1 VDKKI
6 TIQDIANMVNVSKSS
21 VSRYLNNGYLS
32 KDKAAKIEEAI
43 QKTGFQ
49 TNFFA
54 KSLKSKKSK
63 LIGVVLPR
71 IDSVAVGKLLLGIN
85 NILELGGYQCV
96 ILLSNLDT
104 KKEVANIRKLY
115 LQGVDGIIVDSI
127 AITKAHI
134 ELINSIKIPTIFTG
148 QKNEF
153 VSYIKFND
161 KKAGRIMG
169 KYISQKGHKNVVFLG
184 VNEKDKAV
192 GVERKQ
198 GFYEAFIENNS
209 NAQINFV
216 ETEFSFRSAY
226 SKGDNVLQFNP
237 TAVVCATDNIGLGI
251 LRYLH
256 ELKIK
261 VPEQISVTGFG
272 GYAVSAI
279 SYPALTT
286 ITFDFE
292 LAGMKTA
299 QGLLDLIDGKTVEA
313 QDDLP
318 LFFTERESVG
328 QIQ

>member
-1 VDKKI
+1 MNKKI

-32 KDKAAKIEEAI
+32 KEKTAKIEEAI

-49 TNFFA
+49 SNFFA
-54 KSLKSKKSK
+54 KSLKSKRSK

-71 IDSVAVGKLLLGIN
+71 IDSVAAGKLLAGIN

-104 KKEVANIRKLY
+104 KKEVDNIRKLY

-134 ELINSIKIPTIFTG
+134 ELIDSIKIPTIFTG

-153 VSYIKFND
+153 VSYVKFND
-161 KKAGRIMG
+161 EKAGRMMG
-169 KYISQKGHKNVVFLG
+169 TYLSQKGHKKVVFLG

-198 GFYEAFIENNS
+198 GFCEAFIKNNS
-209 NAQINFV
+209 EAQIHYV
-216 ETEFSFRSAY
+216 ETEFSFKSAY
-226 SKGDNVLQFNP
+226 SSGDKVLQFNP

-251 LRYLH
+251 LRYFH
-256 ELKIK
+256 EMKIR

-272 GYAVSAI
+272 GYAIGAI

-286 ITFDFE
+286 IAFDFE
-292 LAGMKTA
+292 VAGMKTA
-299 QGLLDLIDGKTVEA
+299 QGLLDLIDGKTVES

-318 LFFTERESVG
+318 LLFTERESVRH
-328 QIQ
+328 IQ